1 MIKPFQPIQ
10 ILSLLL
16 IGILLYPGVKAAVV
30 TQSLTW
36 AYILLLSFGL
46 ASALVPTIRWFA
58 QQVGAVD
65 APGGRKTHQGI
76 TPRLGGAAIFL
87 GFALVMFLAQDIIY
101 FTQQHKGVALGATLI
116 FLIGVLDDIWGLT
129 AKIRLL
135 SQVLAVGI
143 LIKYGA
149 ILSFL
154 PDVWWGHVGEY
165 VITFL
170 WVVGITNAINFLDGM
185 DGLASGTAAIN
196 ATFFSL
202 VALRTDGS
210 EMLLLAI
217 ALVGSCLG
225 FLPFNFRHHKPA
237 SIFLGDSGSNFLGFT
252 LAGIGILGE
261 WGQDSWV
268 GLVVPIVILGVPI
281 FDTSL
286 TTVVRIATGK
296 VKSFGQWL
304 HYAGRDHFHH
314 RLSDLGLGNKRAVWV
329 IYLIS
334 AGQGLE
340 ALVLKNARGV
350 DALFSILQVGLAYF
364 LMGAFMVFIHNRY
377 IRLMEIRRNTAN
389 EPEK

>member
-1 MIKPFQPIQ
+1 LIKPFKLIQ
-10 ILSLLL
+10 LPAFLL
-16 IGILLYPGVKAAVV
+16 IGFLLFPGVKAAVV
-30 TQSLTW
+30 TESLTW
-36 AYILLLSFGL
+36 AYILFLSFGL
-46 ASALVPTIRWFA
+46 TSFLVPTMMWVAEKI
-58 QQVGAVD
+58 GAVD
-65 APGGRKTHQGI
+65 KPGGRKTHQHV
-76 TPRLGGAAIFL
+76 TPLMGGATIFL
-87 GFALVMFLAQDIIY
+87 GFALVMFLAQDILY
-101 FTQQHKGVALGATLI
+101 FTAQRKGVALGATLI
-116 FLIGVLDDIWGLT
+116 FLVGLLDDIWGLT

-135 SQVLAVGI
+135 AQVFAVGI

-149 ILSFL
+149 VLSFL
-154 PDVWWGHVGEY
+154 PDTWWGELGEY
-165 VITFL
+165 LITFL

-202 VALRTDGS
+202 VALRAGGS
-210 EMLLLAI
+210 EMLLLSI
-217 ALVGSCLG
+217 ALAGSCVG
-225 FLPFNFRHHKPA
+225 FLPFNFRRHKPA

-261 WGQDSWV
+261 WGNDGWV

-286 TTVVRIATGK
+286 TTVVRIATGQ
-296 VKSFGQWL
+296 VRSFGQWL
-304 HYAGRDHFHH
+304 HFTGRDHFHH

-340 ALVLKNARGV
+340 ALVLKNAQGV

-377 IRLMEIRRNTAN
+377 IRLLEIRRNSPTEN
-389 EPEK
+389 QS

>member
-1 MIKPFQPIQ
+1 LIRPFKLIQ
-10 ILSLLL
+10 IPAFLL
-16 IGILLYPGVKAAVV
+16 IGFLLFPGVKAIVV
-30 TQSLTW
+30 THSLTW

-46 ASALVPTIRWFA
+46 TCFLVPSIMWVA
-58 QQVGAVD
+58 EKIGAVD
-65 APGGRKTHQGI
+65 KPGGRKTHQHV
-76 TPRLGGAAIFL
+76 TPLMGGVAIFL
-87 GFALVMFLAQDIIY
+87 GFALVMFLAQDILY
-101 FTQQHKGVALGATLI
+101 FTEQRKGVALGATLI
-116 FLIGVLDDIWGLT
+116 FLMGLLDDIWGLT

-135 SQVLAVGI
+135 AQIFAVGI

-154 PDVWWGHVGEY
+154 PETWWGQLGEY
-165 VITFL
+165 LITFL

-202 VALRTDGS
+202 VALRAGGS
-210 EMLLLAI
+210 EMLLLAL
-217 ALVGSCLG
+217 ALAGSCVG
-225 FLPFNFRHHKPA
+225 FLPFNFRRHKPA

-261 WGQDSWV
+261 WGNDGWV

-286 TTVVRIATGK
+286 TTAVRIATGQ
-296 VKSFGQWL
+296 VRSFGQWL
-304 HYAGRDHFHH
+304 HFTGRDHFHH

-340 ALVLKNARGV
+340 ALVLKHAQGV
-350 DALFSILQVGLAYF
+350 DALFSILQVCLAYL
-364 LMGAFMVFIHNRY
+364 LMGAFMVFVHNRY
-377 IRLMEIRRNTAN
+377 VRLLEIRRNVPT
-389 EPEK
+389 EDDL